1 MIPFIFPIPHSYPHY
16 FLNASCISFFL
27 DPSDFP
33 CHIILHVLYTFP
45 TISAPPRWLANMK
58 LTLYTH
64 ALHET
69 QKHTMHAHSGRNG
82 TILNLIHKTR
92 TRNNKNKIEAVFSQ
106 DTVTERVKPAST
118 HRHGIRLQMAESGH
132 EDEHANLLGD
142 DGLRAGGQVLK
153 LGYKNLP

>member
-1 MIPFIFPIPHSYPHY
+1 
-16 FLNASCISFFL
+16 
-27 DPSDFP
+27 
-33 CHIILHVLYTFP
+33 
-45 TISAPPRWLANMK
+45 
-58 LTLYTH
+58 
-64 ALHET
+64 
-69 QKHTMHAHSGRNG
+69 MHAHSGRNG

-106 DTVTERVKPAST
+106 DTVTERVKPPST